1 MKISE
6 SDFATIKTL
15 AGDAK
20 MVVTLIGDRNNVRNP
35 ANAAFF
41 LKKILSNLEDPEYIE
56 QLREVLKTLKSAGDL
71 PMMHKGGGNV
81 FVGGS
86 VSPGTV
92 IVTGNGNV
100 L

>member
-20 MVVTLIGDRNNVRNP
+20 MVVTLIGDRKNVRNP

-41 LKKILSNLEDPEYIE
+41 LNKILSNLEDPEYIE
-56 QLREVLKTLKSAGDL
+56 QLREVLKNLKYAGDL
-71 PMMHKGGGNV
+71 PMMHKGGNV
-81 FVGGS
+81 FIGGS

-92 IVTGNGNV
+92 IVTGNGNIV
-100 L
+100 